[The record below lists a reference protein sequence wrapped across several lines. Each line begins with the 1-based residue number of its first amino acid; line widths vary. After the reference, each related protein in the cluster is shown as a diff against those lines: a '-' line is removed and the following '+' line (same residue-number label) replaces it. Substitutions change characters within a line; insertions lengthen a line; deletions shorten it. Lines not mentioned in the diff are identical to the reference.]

1 MIVAAVPVKD
11 LVNAKQRLMRVLTP
25 PERSA
30 LARAMLCDVL
40 RALRAAPLDRVWV
53 VTREPEIAAIAASM
67 GVETLAEDDNRGH
80 TAAVAAGQ
88 AEAARAG
95 AAVFVTIPGDV
106 PCVTASEVRA
116 LAAAAADAPA
126 VFVPSHSGQGT
137 NGVALA
143 PPQVMPLR
151 FGEPSFDNHLAAARA
166 GVGPAHARPAR
177 PRPRRGR
184 ARGPARAGGGG
195 RAHRERPPR
204 RRVGARRA
212 PANGG
217 RGDSLT
223 VPPRYEVIGVD
234 GIGEIRPG
242 HDVAR
247 LVVEAAARQSTPLR
261 AGDLLVISQK
271 IVSKAEG
278 RLLRLS
284 AVVPSAVALS
294 MAAGLGR
301 DPRLVEVIL
310 RESRRVVRMDRGIL
324 VTETHHGWV
333 CANAGVDQSNVDAD
347 MVALL
352 PEDPDRSARA
362 LRDAFRSAAGG
373 DVGVIIADTFGR
385 PWREGLVNIAIG
397 VAGIAPLKSYL
408 GECDPAGRPLQATI
422 LALADELA
430 SAAEPVMGKLDR
442 IPAAIVR
449 GLALAPAEDG
459 SKPLLRD
466 PARDLFR

>member
-1 MIVAAVPVKD
+1 M
-11 LVNAKQRLMRVLTP
+11 
-25 PERSA
+25 
-30 LARAMLCDVL
+30 
-40 RALRAAPLDRVWV
+40 
-53 VTREPEIAAIAASM
+53 
-67 GVETLAEDDNRGH
+67 
-80 TAAVAAGQ
+80 
-88 AEAARAG
+88 
-95 AAVFVTIPGDV
+95 
-106 PCVTASEVRA
+106 
-116 LAAAAADAPA
+116 
-126 VFVPSHSGQGT
+126 
-137 NGVALA
+137 
-143 PPQVMPLR
+143 
-151 FGEPSFDNHLAAARA
+151 
-166 GVGPAHARPAR
+166 
-177 PRPRRGR
+177 
-184 ARGPARAGGGG
+184 
-195 RAHRERPPR
+195 
-204 RRVGARRA
+204 
-212 PANGG
+212 
-217 RGDSLT
+217 
-223 VPPRYEVIGVD
+223 PPRYEVIGVE
-234 GIGEIRPG
+234 GIGEVRPG
-242 HDVAR
+242 DDVAR
-247 LVVEAAARQSTPLR
+247 IVVEAAARQGTPLR

-271 IVSKAEG
+271 VVSKSEG

-284 AVVPSAVALS
+284 AVIPSAVAVS

-362 LRDAFRSAAGG
+362 LRDSFRGAAGG
-373 DVGVIIADTFGR
+373 DVGVIVADTFGR

-397 VAGIAPLKSYL
+397 VAGVAPLKSYL
-408 GECDPAGRPLQATI
+408 GERDPAGRPLQATI

-449 GLALAPAEDG
+449 GLVLAPAEDG